1 MAPPY
6 SMGEF
11 TPSTVPGCRA
21 PHFWLSDSRSVYD
34 AFGPGY
40 TMLRFD
46 RSVDVRPLER
56 AAAAYSMPLTVLD
69 IETEDVPKAY
79 THRLVLCRPDQHVA
93 WRGAHLPAEVY
104 DMVGLLRGE
113 GLRVRAR
120 RRALAWEG
128 VVA

>member
-1 MAPPY
+1 
-6 SMGEF
+6 
-11 TPSTVPGCRA
+11 VPGCRA
-21 PHFWLSDSRSVYD
+21 PHFWLADGRSLYD
-34 AFGPGY
+34 AFGQGY
-40 TMLRFD
+40 TLLRFD

-56 AAAAYSMPLTVLD
+56 AAAAYSMPLTLLD

-79 THRLVLCRPDQHVA
+79 THALVLCRADQHVA

-104 DMVGLLRGE
+104 DLVGLLRGE
-113 GLRVRAR
+113 GLRLRAR